1 MSNLKTVVRNMTDTR
16 LRELILELLE
26 IREGT
31 DHGTV
36 SWDFITQEICVAHD
50 EWFRREQDQTSNL
63 VMN

>member
-1 MSNLKTVVRNMTDTR
+1 MSNLKTVVGNMTDQE

-50 EWFRREQDQTSNL
+50 EWFRREQDYTSNL
-63 VMN
+63 VMS